1 MGERLVSVA
10 TTPDGRADA
19 LSRGPDDKFYFVEP
33 FVEKMTIGDLIKH
46 LKESEGVDGE
56 VRYLQSQNG
65 NLFPSDFFGRSSD
78 DANSP
83 SEFEPLRSD
92 VPSEIPWCTEALGK
106 RPDAVN
112 IWIGNSRSTTSIHS
126 DPYENI
132 YAVVRGEKNF
142 LLIPPTDGWCLQE
155 RSYPHASYTRRSP
168 SSSLELV
175 PSGPDVPLVPWA
187 SVIDPE
193 LPSVLPSD
201 VTPIYVT
208 LKPGEVLYLPVGWWH
223 HVRQV
228 GDITI
233 SLNWWY
239 DAEMRGMSW
248 VFLSFLRGLGHVPVA
263 PSMALGEHCSSESV

>member
-1 MGERLVSVA
+1 MGGAYKVYDDSTYHRQ
-10 TTPDGRADA
+10 
-19 LSRGPDDKFYFVEP
+19 LSP
-33 FVEKMTIGDLIKH
+33 
-46 LKESEGVDGE
+46 
-56 VRYLQSQNG
+56 
-65 NLFPSDFFGRSSD
+65 
-78 DANSP
+78 
-83 SEFEPLRSD
+83 
-92 VPSEIPWCTEALGK
+92 
-106 RPDAVN
+106 
-112 IWIGNSRSTTSIHS
+112 
-126 DPYENI
+126 I
-132 YAVVRGEKNF
+132 Y
-142 LLIPPTDGWCLQE
+142 QE

-187 SVIDPE
+187 SIIDPD
-193 LPSVLPSD
+193 LPCVLPSD

-223 HVRQV
+223 HVRQA

-263 PSMALGEHCSSESV
+263 PSVALGEHELSSSGNVALNILNESV